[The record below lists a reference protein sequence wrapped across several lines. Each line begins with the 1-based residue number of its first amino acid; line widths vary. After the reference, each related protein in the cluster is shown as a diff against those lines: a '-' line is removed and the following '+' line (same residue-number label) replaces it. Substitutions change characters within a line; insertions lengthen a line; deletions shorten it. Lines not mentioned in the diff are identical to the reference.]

1 MDGQEYR
8 LLKYFIAN
16 DSLTITELTAQF
28 QISKRTMQKYIKEL
42 NADLKGIAVVRDN
55 QQRFYL
61 KIYDYN
67 RLTSLQTGFLKQ
79 SLDFNDPQKR
89 QAFIILKLIQA
100 DDFIILDDLA
110 EQLVISK
117 GTLNRDIHD
126 LKQSLQEY
134 QTEII
139 SVTNKGV
146 RLVVTHDYDYGLLLL
161 NFVYD
166 YYPLSAVLADE
177 HDKFVLEGLI
187 RQLDATEHTVT
198 LVEKNLIVLAVL
210 FQYKRRL
217 KMSIPFYQE
226 LVSEEKLAPLIQ
238 QAEKLLHTQLTT
250 TEKAFLC
257 YPLNIKLTNVTDKVK
272 LEQRLKWVHHL
283 FDNVQQ
289 TIRRTLNSHLDLDH
303 VFIQIRYHLLF
314 MVNRIIFKAQTE
326 NLLSNEVIEKYP
338 VALELALLTARS
350 LEQQLHLKI
359 PEVESNYLTIYY
371 QMEIEEQH
379 HRQVNKKAAIVG
391 PVSRSIKKFI
401 MHQLNDLFQ
410 DTIEIV
416 TFMSVLE
423 LQQTQEHYL
432 IVFSNQPIQLD
443 DPSIPIVRLNSAFR
457 TDELLSKVQTAQ
469 VEEAI
474 NQGWCHFRITRL
486 NAQLGYLKGT
496 ETLIKQEIARGQL
509 NETFLTDWYQREKQT
524 NNIFENK
531 IAIPHMIDH
540 SGAKRILLTVGIFD
554 KIVAYQQ
561 RQVQLIF
568 LIGIPSQLDPQIN
581 RALSQVYDLIF
592 TISRHQNIYS
602 NLLNY
607 NDQQSLTQITE
618 GI

>member
-8 LLKYFIAN
+8 LLKYFITN

-28 QISKRTMQKYIKEL
+28 QVSKRTMQKYIKEL
-42 NADLKGIAVVRDN
+42 NADLEKIAEIRDQ

-89 QAFIILKLIQA
+89 QAFIVLKLVQA

-126 LKQSLQEY
+126 LKHELVRYYS
-134 QTEII
+134 EIV
-139 SVTNKGV
+139 STTNKGI
-146 RLVVTHDYDYGLLLL
+146 RLVVKHDYDYGLLLL
-161 NFVYD
+161 NFVYE
-166 YYPLSAVLADE
+166 YYPLSNVLADE
-177 HDKFVLEGLI
+177 REKFVIEGLI
-187 RQLDATEHTVT
+187 RQLDAADHTVT
-198 LVEKNLIVLAVL
+198 AVEKNLIVLAVL
-210 FQYKRRL
+210 IKYDHRSQEA
-217 KMSIPFYQE
+217 IPLYHG
-226 LVSEEKLAPLIQ
+226 LISEEKLAPFIQ
-238 QAEKLLHTQLTT
+238 HAERLLKTQLTA
-250 TEKAFLC
+250 TEKDFLC
-257 YPLNIKLTNVTDKVK
+257 YPLNLRMTGATDKDL
-272 LEQRLKWVHHL
+272 LEQRLVWVKQI
-283 FDNVQQ
+283 FDNVQKE
-289 TIRRTLNSHLDLDH
+289 IKNKLNSHLDFDH
-303 VFIQIRYHLLF
+303 VFVQIRYHLLF
-314 MVNRIIFKAQTE
+314 MINRIIFKAQTE
-326 NLLSNEVIEKYP
+326 NLLSNEVIEKFP
-338 VALELALLTARS
+338 VALELALLTASS
-350 LEQQLHLKI
+350 LKQQLRLEI
-359 PEVESNYLTIYY
+359 PEIESNYLTIYY
-371 QMEIEEQH
+371 EMEIEEQH
-379 HRQVNKKAAIVG
+379 HQSTTKKAAIVG

-410 DTIEIV
+410 DTIEVV
-416 TFMSVLE
+416 TFMNAEE

-432 IVFSNQPIQLD
+432 IVFSNQPLQLED
-443 DPSIPIVRLNSAFR
+443 STIPTVRLNSAFR

-486 NAQLGYLKGT
+486 NATLGYLKGT

-509 NETFLTDWYQREKQT
+509 QPDFLTDWYKREQQT
-524 NNIFENK
+524 NNIFENG
-531 IAIPHMIDH
+531 IAIPHMIDN

-554 KIVAYQQ
+554 KPVDYQQ
-561 RQVQLIF
+561 RRVQLVF
-568 LIGIPSQLDPQIN
+568 LIGIPSQLDPQVN
-581 RALSQVYDLIF
+581 RALSQVYDLVF
-592 TISRHQNIYS
+592 TVSRHQNIYS